1 MYVCLT
7 TRPWSLAARPPP
19 RSSSISAA
27 TKTRTAGSIGANL
40 FFRDTRY
47 TVTSTDCRVE
57 TRLTAAG
64 KAGEVTLPVDSTAG
78 FFTTDGIW
86 IERTGTNEEQTT
98 VIGVGKGTLHASV
111 SMGHPSGSYVT
122 RKTKAWH
129 VAQKLA
135 DIINTAGAS
144 VLGRFGPDQSGVIH
158 AQAWASGPSAGGI
171 TLTFVLGTG
180 TTARYGK
187 LGNLDRVFV
196 AHDRTLA
203 GVPVG
208 SGQGFQWSAGSGA
221 TLLFANGDNTT
232 KYRVTLD
239 FTQTLLDKNG
249 AVVR

>member
-1 MYVCLT
+1 
-7 TRPWSLAARPPP
+7 
-19 RSSSISAA
+19 
-27 TKTRTAGSIGANL
+27 
-40 FFRDTRY
+40 
-47 TVTSTDCRVE
+47 
-57 TRLTAAG
+57 LTAAV
-64 KAGEVTLPVDSTAG
+64 KAGDVSLPVDSTAG

-98 VIGVGKGTLHASV
+98 VIGVGTGTLHASV

-122 RKTKAWH
+122 SKTKAWH

-144 VLGRFGPDQSGVIH
+144 VPGRFGPDQSGVIH
-158 AQAWASGPSAGGI
+158 AQAWASGPSTGGI
-171 TLTFVLGTG
+171 TLTFALGTG
-180 TTARYGK
+180 ATARYGK
-187 LGNLDRVFV
+187 LGNLNRVSL
-196 AHDRTLA
+196 AHGRTLA

-208 SGQGFQWSAGSGA
+208 SGQGFQWTAGSGA

-232 KYRVTLD
+232 KYHVTLD